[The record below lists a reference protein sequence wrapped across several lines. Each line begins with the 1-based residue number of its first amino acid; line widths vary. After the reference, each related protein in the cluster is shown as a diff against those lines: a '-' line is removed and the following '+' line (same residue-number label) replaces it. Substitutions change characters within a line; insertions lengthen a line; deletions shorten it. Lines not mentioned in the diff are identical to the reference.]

1 MNFQNVA
8 PPDIKMPES
17 VQQATESLGNS
28 INDMKS
34 SVNNSLADFSNQA
47 SAGVGASASFL
58 QSNTIVAK
66 FAFIILVIVGFLFLM
81 NLGVILLGYFL
92 NPSDSPFI
100 IKGLIS
106 GQTGNTFTQD
116 PTVGDRS
123 KIIKLSNNQ
132 RTGMEFTWSVWIFIS
147 DLGTGSKHQFIFNKG
162 DLKFDPNTNI
172 TTINNGPGLY
182 IVPNTHGI
190 ATLKVI
196 MDTGSPTTDKTN
208 SMTIDAI
215 PVRKWVNV
223 IIRLENTMLDVY
235 INGTI
240 SGRLNLPLVPKQ
252 NCNDINVCQGGGFNG
267 NLSDLRYFNHALS
280 IIEINNVVYW
290 GPNTSPSPNS
300 VNAVK
305 SGAYNYLSSLWY
317 SNKL

>member
-1 MNFQNVA
+1 MNFQNMA
-8 PPDIKMPES
+8 PPDLKMPES

-34 SVNNSLADFSNQA
+34 SVNSSLSEFSNQA

-58 QSNTIVAK
+58 QSNTIIAK

-81 NLGVILLGYFL
+81 NLGVIILGYFL

-100 IKGLIS
+100 IRGLIS
-106 GQTGNTFTQD
+106 GQTGKTFSQD
-116 PTVGDRS
+116 PSVGNRA
-123 KIIKLSNNQ
+123 KIVKLSNNE
-132 RTGMEFTWSVWIFIS
+132 RTGIEFTWSVWLFIQ
-147 DLGTGSKHQFIFNKG
+147 DLGATGKHQFIFNKG
-162 DLKFDPNTNI
+162 DLNFDSVTNI
-172 TTINNGPGLY
+172 TKVNNGPGLY
-182 IVPNTHGI
+182 IVPNTNGI

-196 MDTGSPTTDKTN
+196 MNTANTNDTKS
-208 SMTIDAI
+208 SIEIDSI

-252 NCNDINVCQGGGFNG
+252 NYNDINVCQGGGFNG

-290 GPNTSPSPNS
+290 GPNTNTSADG
-300 VNAVK
+300 VDATK
-305 SGAYNYLSSLWY
+305 SGGYNYLSSIWY
-317 SNKL
+317 SKKL

>member
-1 MNFQNVA
+1 MA

-17 VQQATESLGNS
+17 IQQASESFGNS

-34 SVNNSLADFSNQA
+34 SVNNSLDDFSNQA
-47 SAGVGASASFL
+47 TAGVGASSSFL
-58 QSNTIVAK
+58 QSNTIIAK
-66 FAFIILVIVGFLFLM
+66 FAFIILVIIGFLFLM
-81 NLGVILLGYFL
+81 NLGVIILGYFL

-100 IKGLIS
+100 IRGLIT
-106 GQTGNTFTQD
+106 GQTGKTFSQD
-116 PTVGDRS
+116 PSVGNKA
-123 KIIKLSNNQ
+123 KIVKLSNNE
-132 RTGMEFTWSVWIFIS
+132 RTGMEFTWSVWLFIN
-147 DLGTGSKHQFIFNKG
+147 DLGSTSKHQFIFNKG
-162 DLKFDPNTNI
+162 DLNFDSVTNI
-172 TTINNGPGLY
+172 TSVNNGPGLY
-182 IVPNTHGI
+182 IVPNTNGV

-196 MDTGSPTTDKTN
+196 MNTANANDTKSNIEVKD
-208 SMTIDAI
+208 I

-252 NCNDINVCQGGGFNG
+252 NYNDINVCQGGGFNG

-280 IIEINNVVYW
+280 IIEINNIVYW
-290 GPNTSPSPNS
+290 GPNTSPSSDS
-300 VNAVK
+300 VDATATG
-305 SGAYNYLSSLWY
+305 SYNYLSSVWY